1 MAIPPES
8 QLPLANELIGVQAG
22 DEAVAKLQLAA
33 RWAER
38 YSGGA
43 EGINDVLR
51 RFRTAYA
58 YVDAVTNGIEPEEA

>member
-8 QLPLANELIGVQAG
+8 QFPVANELIGVQAG

-38 YSGGA
+38 YSGAG
-43 EGINDVLR
+43 EDMRDVLK
-51 RFRTAYA
+51 RFRVAFA
-58 YVDAVTNGIEPEEA
+58 YVDAVTNGVEPDDS

>member
-38 YSGGA
+38 YSGTA
-43 EGINDVLR
+43 EDIRDVLK
-51 RFRTAYA
+51 RFRMAYD
-58 YVDAVTNGIEPEEA
+58 YVNAVTNGVEPGDS

>member
-8 QLPLANELIGVQAG
+8 QVPLANELIGVQAG

-38 YSGGA
+38 YSGVA
-43 EGINDVLR
+43 EDIGDVLK
-51 RFRTAYA
+51 RFHMAYD
-58 YVDAVTNGIEPEEA
+58 YVNAVTNGVDPEES

>member
-8 QLPLANELIGVQAG
+8 QFPVANELIGVQAG

-38 YSGGA
+38 YSGSA
-43 EGINDVLR
+43 EDIRDVLK
-51 RFRTAYA
+51 RFRMAHNYI
-58 YVDAVTNGIEPEEA
+58 DAVTNGVEPDDS

>member
-8 QLPLANELIGVQAG
+8 QIPLANELIGVQAG

-38 YSGGA
+38 YSGA
-43 EGINDVLR
+43 SEDMNDVLK
-51 RFRTAYA
+51 RFRLAYD
-58 YVDAVTNGIEPEEA
+58 YVDAVTNGVEPEDS